1 MSPSVGKDANFQSW
15 HRWQRQIPSMPL
27 AIPDP
32 LGPHT
37 SGGAEGAGTW
47 DRRETL
53 AGQGSTATGSPATPH
68 ADESFPSRSP
78 PARSPA
84 LRLRPQAVCHS
95 CFLGSTCNSPPL
107 QNKHLPAECVQK
119 ICILF
124 SFLIERDP
132 SRTDRERGAQV
143 AGLGPCRMGSRPLMA
158 RAGQEDTAIQ
168 SRGGGS
174 ADPEHGPPPKPR
186 VFLLRPGRVVEE
198 ERPCPVR

>member
-1 MSPSVGKDANFQSW
+1 MWARTPTFRVGTVGRGKYQACPLRS
-15 HRWQRQIPSMPL
+15 QIPL
-27 AIPDP
+27 A
-32 LGPHT
+32 HT
-37 SGGAEGAGTW
+37 LPGAPRERGRGTAGRRSQDRGA
-47 DRRETL
+47 RRP
-53 AGQGSTATGSPATPH
+53 GSPATPH

-95 CFLGSTCNSPPL
+95 PFLGSTCDPGPPL
-107 QNKHLPAECVQK
+107 QNKRLPAECVQK

-158 RAGQEDTAIQ
+158 RAGQEDAAIQ